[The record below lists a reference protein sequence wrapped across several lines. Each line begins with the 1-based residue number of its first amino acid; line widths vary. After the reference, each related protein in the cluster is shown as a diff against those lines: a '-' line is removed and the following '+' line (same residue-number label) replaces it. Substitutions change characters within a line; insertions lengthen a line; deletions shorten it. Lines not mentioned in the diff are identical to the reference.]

1 MSTKTKILLESG
13 TNELEIVEFSIQEN
27 HNYNSGFQS
36 YGLNVAKVREII
48 RLPQITV
55 TPNLPPSIIGIFN
68 LRDEMIPCLDL
79 RKFLYNEYNTNEN
92 AKIIIVEFNKL
103 KVGMLVN
110 GVERIHRISW
120 DQIVTPDN
128 LQDISTGNNSL
139 IGIVRFGN
147 KNVLMIDIE
156 KIVAEIDPKS
166 AMDNDSAHRHFKGKP
181 KVITAEDSPTIRK
194 MITERLDKA
203 GFEIIACNDGEE
215 ALIKIMDII
224 TKVESG
230 KGQLN
235 DYVDLVI
242 TDIEMPKMD
251 GYTLTK
257 NIKSHK
263 LLQKL
268 PVIIFSSLVSP
279 DIIHKGKA
287 VGADAQLTKPQI
299 GELLETLRYFLN
311 EHHLN

>member
-1 MSTKTKILLESG
+1 MAIKTKILLESG
-13 TNELEIVEFSIQEN
+13 TNELEIVEFSIEEN
-27 HNYNSGFQS
+27 HNYNNGFQS

-79 RKFLYNEYNTNEN
+79 RKFLYNEFNTNES

-110 GVERIHRISW
+110 AVERIHRIGW

-139 IGIVRFGN
+139 IGIVKLST
-147 KNVLMIDIE
+147 KNILMIDIE
-156 KIVAEIDPKS
+156 KIVADIDPKS
-166 AMDNDSAHRHFKGKP
+166 AMDNDTTQRSFKNKP
-181 KVITAEDSPTIRK
+181 KVLTAEDSPTIRK

-215 ALIKIMDII
+215 ALAQLINII
-224 TKVESG
+224 NKVESG
-230 KGQLN
+230 KGVLK
-235 DYVDLVI
+235 DFIDIVI

-251 GYTLTK
+251 GYTLVK

-263 LLQKL
+263 LLQQL

-279 DIIHKGKA
+279 EIIHKGKA

-299 GELLETLRYFLN
+299 GELLETIRHFISDKYK
-311 EHHLN
+311 

>member
-27 HNYNSGFQS
+27 KNFNNDFQS

-68 LRDEMIPCLDL
+68 LREEMIPCLDL
-79 RKFLYNEYNTNEN
+79 RKYLYNEYNTNDN

-110 GVERIHRISW
+110 AVERIHRIGW
-120 DQIVTPDN
+120 NQITTSDN
-128 LQDISTGNNSL
+128 LQDIVTGNNSL
-139 IGIVRFGN
+139 IGIVKFPT
-147 KNVLMIDIE
+147 KNILMIDIE
-156 KIVAEIDPKS
+156 KIVADIDPKS
-166 AMDNDSAHRHFKGKP
+166 ALDIDTGHRSFKNKP
-181 KVITAEDSPTIRK
+181 KVLTAEDSPTIRK
-194 MITERLDKA
+194 MIFERLIKA
-203 GFEIIACNDGEE
+203 GFEIIVCNDGDE
-215 ALIKIMDII
+215 ALGQLINIVN
-224 TKVESG
+224 KVEQG
-230 KGQLN
+230 NGELN
-235 DYVDLVI
+235 DYIDLVI

-251 GYTLTK
+251 GYTLVK
-257 NIKSHK
+257 NIKTHK

-279 DIIHKGKA
+279 EIIHKGKA

-299 GELLETLRYFLN
+299 GELLEVIRHFLSDRY
-311 EHHLN
+311 